1 MEPLD
6 NTTGFFPGRSCAACS
21 NIRKVRVFS
30 SFLSQRKNTKLENS
44 LHADPPVL
52 FTFSMSVNRY
62 FVTSD
67 QVVIVTDQ
75 LATRLDPLSEMALSS
90 HSVRTEESPHGGL
103 KHLHCTLCVSV
114 PFC

>member
-1 MEPLD
+1 MLRALISEKFVCFL
-6 NTTGFFPGRSCAACS
+6 A
-21 NIRKVRVFS
+21 
-30 SFLSQRKNTKLENS
+30 LSQRKNTKLENS

-90 HSVRTEESPHGGL
+90 HSVRTWGTETFA
-103 KHLHCTLCVSV
+103 LHSLCFCTLLLKA
-114 PFC
+114 PFRKYML